1 MQPPAPDFGHIAA
14 RYDELRPVDELW
26 QQLFETLV
34 REGGLVARRVLEV
47 GCGTGA
53 LAGALAERGA
63 RVWGIDAEP
72 EMLAVA
78 RQRVPAGVGLK
89 EGRAEALPFK
99 DGWFDR
105 VVMRLSLHLFDRP
118 AAITEAR
125 RVLGRDGRLVVATF
139 DSSHFD
145 GFWLN
150 GIYPRIAEIDRTRFP
165 TLAQIEAD
173 AAAAGFSA
181 VRATRL
187 SQRRPLARAAAL
199 ERIRGR
205 YISTLQLL
213 DPADYAEGLARAE
226 RELPDEIDVRLEWLI
241 VVAEAG

>member
-1 MQPPAPDFGHIAA
+1 MQPPTPDFGRIAA

-26 QQLFETLV
+26 QELFETLV

-53 LAGALAERGA
+53 LAAALAERGA
-63 RVWGIDAEP
+63 RVWGLDAEP

-78 RQRVPAGVGLK
+78 RQRAPAGVGLK

-118 AAITEAR
+118 AAIAEAR
-125 RVLGRDGRLVVATF
+125 RVLGPDGRLAIATF
-139 DSSHFD
+139 DPEHFD

-150 GIYPRIAEIDRTRFP
+150 TIYPRIAEIDGARFP

-173 AAAAGFSA
+173 AAAAGFA
-181 VRATRL
+181 TVRATRL

-213 DPADYAEGLARAE
+213 DPQEYAEGLARAE
-226 RELPDEIDVRLEWLI
+226 RELPDELEVRLEWLI
-241 VVAEAG
+241 VVAEA

>member
-1 MQPPAPDFGHIAA
+1 MQPPAPDFGRAAA

-26 QQLFETLV
+26 QEVFETLV

-53 LAGALAERGA
+53 LAAALAERGA

-118 AAITEAR
+118 AAIAEAR
-125 RVLGRDGRLVVATF
+125 RVLGPDGRLAIATF
-139 DSSHFD
+139 DPAHFD

-150 GIYPRIAEIDRTRFP
+150 AIYPRIAEIDRARFP

-181 VRATRL
+181 VRATQL
-187 SQRRPLARAAAL
+187 SQRRPLARAVAL

-213 DPADYAEGLARAE
+213 DPAEYADGLARAE
-226 RELPDEIDVRLEWLI
+226 RELPDEIEVQLEWL
-241 VVAEAG
+241 VVIAEA

>member
-1 MQPPAPDFGHIAA
+1 MQPPTPDFGRIAA

-26 QQLFETLV
+26 QELFETLV

-53 LAGALAERGA
+53 LAAALAERGA
-63 RVWGIDAEP
+63 RVWGLDAEP

-78 RQRVPAGVGLK
+78 RQRAPAGVGLK

-118 AAITEAR
+118 AAIAEAR
-125 RVLGRDGRLVVATF
+125 RVLGPGGRLAIATF
-139 DSSHFD
+139 DPAHFD
-145 GFWLN
+145 AFWLN
-150 GIYPRIAEIDRTRFP
+150 AIYPRIAEIDRGRFP

-181 VRATRL
+181 VHATRL

-213 DPADYAEGLARAE
+213 EPDDYAEGLARAE
-226 RELPDEIDVRLEWLI
+226 RELPDEIEVRLEWLI
-241 VVAEAG
+241 VVAEA

>member
-1 MQPPAPDFGHIAA
+1 MQPPAPDFGRIAA

-26 QQLFETLV
+26 QEVFETMV

-47 GCGTGA
+47 GCGTGTLVA
-53 LAGALAERGA
+53 ALAERGA

-72 EMLAVA
+72 EMLEIA

-89 EGRAEALPFK
+89 QGRAEALPFK

-105 VVMRLSLHLFDRP
+105 VVMRVSLHLFDRP
-118 AAITEAR
+118 AAIAEAR
-125 RVLGRDGRLVVATF
+125 RVLGPDGRLAIATF
-139 DSSHFD
+139 APEHFD

-150 GIYPRIAEIDRTRFP
+150 AVYPRIAEIDHARFP

-181 VRATRL
+181 VHATRL
-187 SQRRPLARAAAL
+187 SQRRPLARAVAL
-199 ERIRGR
+199 ERIRSR

-213 DPADYAEGLARAE
+213 DPEEYAEGLVRAE
-226 RELPDEIDVRLEWLI
+226 RELPDEIEVRLEWLI
-241 VVAEAG
+241 VVAEA

>member
-1 MQPPAPDFGHIAA
+1 MRPPAPDFGHIAA
-14 RYDELRPVDELW
+14 RYDELRPVDDLW
-26 QQLFETLV
+26 QEVFETLV

-53 LAGALAERGA
+53 LTVALAQRGA
-63 RVWGIDAEP
+63 RVWGLDAEP

-78 RQRVPAGVGLK
+78 RQRAPAGVGLK

-118 AAITEAR
+118 AAIDEAR
-125 RVLGRDGRLVVATF
+125 RVLGPDGRLAIATF
-139 DSSHFD
+139 DPAHFD

-150 GIYPRIAEIDRTRFP
+150 AIYPRIAEIDGARFP
-165 TLAQIEAD
+165 TLVQIEAD
-173 AAAAGFSA
+173 AAVAGFSG
-181 VRATRL
+181 VHATRL
-187 SQRRPLARAAAL
+187 SQRLPLARAAAL

-213 DPADYAEGLARAE
+213 DPEEYTEGLARAE
-226 RELPDEIDVRLEWLI
+226 RELPEEIEVRLEWLI
-241 VVAEAG
+241 AVAEV

>member
-1 MQPPAPDFGHIAA
+1 MQPPAPDFGQIAS
-14 RYDELRPVDELW
+14 RYDELRPVDGLW
-26 QQLFETLV
+26 QEVFETLV

-53 LAGALAERGA
+53 LAAALAGKGA
-63 RVWGIDAEP
+63 RVWGVDAEP
-72 EMLAVA
+72 AMLAVA
-78 RQRVPAGVGLK
+78 RARIPAGVGLK
-89 EGRAEALPFK
+89 EARAEALPFK

-105 VVMRLSLHLFDRP
+105 VVMRLSLHLFDGP
-118 AAITEAR
+118 AAIAEAR
-125 RVLGRDGRLVVATF
+125 RVLGPDGRLAIATF
-139 DSSHFD
+139 DPAHFD

-150 GIYPRIAEIDRTRFP
+150 AIYPRIAEIDGARFP
-165 TLAQIEAD
+165 TLARIEAD
-173 AAAAGFSA
+173 AAAAGFST

-213 DPADYAEGLARAE
+213 DPDEYAEGLARAE
-226 RELPDEIDVRLEWLI
+226 RELPEQLELRLEWLI
-241 VVAEAG
+241 VIAEA